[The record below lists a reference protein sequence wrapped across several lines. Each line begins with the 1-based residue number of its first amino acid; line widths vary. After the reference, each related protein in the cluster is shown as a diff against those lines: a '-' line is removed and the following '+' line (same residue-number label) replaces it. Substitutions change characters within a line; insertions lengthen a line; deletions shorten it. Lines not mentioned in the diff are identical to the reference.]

1 MTGLLRRALVLPSL
15 LILLAACS
23 STTLTGSWR
32 NPDYQGQVRKLYI
45 IGVAKSEI
53 VRRIFEDEFGQQ
65 LQTRGVTTISSYKEL
80 TSPGEADQQVV
91 AERIRVNGADS
102 VLMAR
107 LVNRRTEEVTSPGYV
122 SGYSSGSYSYYGN
135 FGSYYDRRYDAIYVP
150 PTTTQFEIV
159 TIEANLYD
167 TKSGKLTW
175 SAQLETVIEADI
187 QKMVADF
194 VKIVTK
200 DLQEKG
206 LI

>member
-1 MTGLLRRALVLPSL
+1 MFGLPRRALVLLSL

-32 NPDYQGQVRKLYI
+32 NPDYQGQVRKLYV

-65 LQTRGVTTISSYKEL
+65 LQTRGVTTISSYQEL
-80 TSPGEADQQVV
+80 SSPGEASQQEV

-107 LVNRRTEEVTSPGYV
+107 LINRRTEEVTSPGYV
-122 SGYSSGSYSYYGN
+122 SGYGSGSYSYYGN

-150 PTTTQFEIV
+150 PTTTQFEIA

>member
-15 LILLAACS
+15 LLLLAACS

-32 NPDYQGQVRKLYI
+32 NPDYQGQVRRLYI

-53 VRRIFEDEFGQQ
+53 VRRIFEDEFGQL
-65 LQTRGVTTISSYKEL
+65 LQTRGVTTISSYQEL
-80 TSPGEADQQVV
+80 SSPGEASQQEV

-107 LVNRRTEEVTSPGYV
+107 MINRRTEEVTSPGYV
-122 SGYSSGSYSYYGN
+122 SGYGSVSYSYFGN
-135 FGSYYDRRYDAIYVP
+135 FGSYYYRRYDAIYVP
-150 PTTTQFEIV
+150 LMTTQFEIA

-167 TKSGKLTW
+167 TKSGKLIW
-175 SAQLETVIEADI
+175 SAQLETVIESDI

-194 VKIVTK
+194 VKTVTK